1 MTRDWGR
8 LGRIRRSVFF
18 VFALLLIGCSQSDEQ
33 RAPKKAEAAVVLP
46 ETVELALLV
55 AALTPLGL
63 DTGTS
68 IDRTSAYFRDV
79 EAHFGGFRAHPAV
92 EALGSDFSLPRL
104 AGNAAD
110 YAFDESGNLVRVDS
124 SGALW
129 QDAEGDLFTRNASAL
144 ADFAQV
150 TQFRS
155 FYSAHRPL
163 YAGLI
168 RDLEDAA
175 GPGAQR
181 TWLEANFS
189 ARPRPSQVIVS
200 PLLSGHH
207 WTTLF
212 KPTPRIWLS
221 PPRPEELT
229 SQEARLGYARK
240 LFTEVSHQYVN
251 PLTDSLGEAA
261 AHAMADP
268 AVWRH
273 PDAGGYDSSVL
284 RFNEY
289 MTWAAFLLFASD
301 HFDAPSAEPFEALLG
316 DISDFMVTRRGFVAF
331 EPFAREALRKY
342 REGASGEEVQRAM
355 VAWATEYS
363 SGAATAK

>member
-8 LGRIRRSVFF
+8 LGRTRRSVFF

-33 RAPKKAEAAVVLP
+33 RASEKAEAAVLLP
-46 ETVELALLV
+46 ETVELALVV
-55 AALTPLGL
+55 AALTPLGM

-110 YAFDESGNLVRVDS
+110 YAFDDRGNLARVDS
-124 SGALW
+124 SGSLW
-129 QDAEGDLFTRNASAL
+129 QDDEGDLFTRHALAL
-144 ADFAQV
+144 ADFARV

-155 FYSAHRPL
+155 FYTEHRSL
-163 YAGLI
+163 YAELTG
-168 RDLEDAA
+168 DLEAA
-175 GPGAQR
+175 ARPADQR
-181 TWLEANFS
+181 TWLEANFG
-189 ARPRPSQVIVS
+189 ARPRPSRVIVS

-212 KPTPRIWLS
+212 KSTPRIWLS

-229 SQEARLGYARK
+229 SKEARLRYARK

-261 AHAMADP
+261 DRAMADP
-268 AVWRH
+268 GVWRS
-273 PDAGGYDSSVL
+273 PGAGGYDSSVL

-289 MTWAAFLLFASD
+289 MTWAAFLLYASD
-301 HFDAPSAEPFEALLG
+301 QFDASGTESFEALLR

-342 REGASGEEVQRAM
+342 DEGASGEAVQRAM
-355 VAWATEYS
+355 VAWTTEYS